1 MNYEEEELE
10 FINQQIDD
18 LHNIK
23 NIIIKIEF
31 YGIFNSSILCTD
43 VSKDYIDNLIQKIID
58 IIKKGNIDNLL
69 EEEIDVL
76 FPVCIDTFGW
86 QVSLLDAI
94 WINYTW
100 SIIGPHSVTN
110 NKSLFNSRDFDKISC
125 NITKD
130 YKDKTRLMFINRLIS
145 NLYDEYNETKKIF
158 DEFNP
163 YGPGAVKCKTHF
175 KSLVKSQL

>member
-18 LHNIK
+18 LNNIK
-23 NIIIKIEF
+23 NIIINIEF

-43 VSKDYIDNLIQKIID
+43 VSKDYIDNLIKKIID
-58 IIKKGNIDNLL
+58 IIKKENIDNLL
-69 EEEIDVL
+69 EEEIEIL
-76 FPVCIDTFGW
+76 FPVCIDTFGSP
-86 QVSLLDAI
+86 VSLLNST
-94 WINYTW
+94 WINATW

-110 NKSLFNSRDFDKISC
+110 NKSLFNSRDFDKASC

-130 YKDKTRLMFINRLIS
+130 YKDKTRIMFLNKLIS

-163 YGPGAVKCKTHF
+163 YGLGAMECKTHF